1 MNIETKQD
9 IKTAVLNS
17 GLVEFFEEFEIDD
30 FVNFVW
36 DNTDLSEDQNL
47 SEWFKEF
54 LESKNIDSYDWYN

>member
-9 IKTAVLNS
+9 IKTTVLNS

-36 DNTDLSEDQNL
+36 DNADLSEDQNL